1 MASGSLT
8 HPHSEAVSVKMQTVL
23 PSVIQSWAEADS
35 CQTWKSAS
43 WHDLSLLIW
52 RFCDGSHP
60 SSSTRIKWLAP
71 AVATLRYTLKGIQDE
86 ALC

>member
-8 HPHSEAVSVKMQTVL
+8 DPHSEAVSVKMQTVL

-43 WHDLSLLIW
+43 
-52 RFCDGSHP
+52 
-60 SSSTRIKWLAP
+60 
-71 AVATLRYTLKGIQDE
+71 
-86 ALC
+86 

>member
-1 MASGSLT
+1 MAGGPLT

-23 PSVIQSWAEADS
+23 PSVIQSWAETDS

-52 RFCDGSHP
+52 RFCVTVPTLPALRGS
-60 SSSTRIKWLAP
+60 SGWLLLLLP
-71 AVATLRYTLKGIQDE
+71 YGTL
-86 ALC
+86 